1 MHKFELDVVDTYKHL
16 AGTLPDFET
25 VDLRDYVPVI
35 SKEDIDAG
43 SIERYFARQVNH
55 AEGYITEISKN
66 EYDKI
71 RRNSLYNTIVITWR
85 ISGPV
90 DDKLGPQT
98 GNSPVRLYT
107 GVKTANTL
115 TLAEAERQM
124 PGMTSRI
131 INPTQYYKTK

>member
-1 MHKFELDVVDTYKHL
+1 MHKYELDVLETYKFI

-25 VDLRDYVPVI
+25 VNLADYIPVI
-35 SKEDIDAG
+35 SKDDIDAG

-55 AEGYITEISKN
+55 ADGYITEVSKS

-71 RRNSLYNTIVITWR
+71 RRNSLYNTIAITWR
-85 ISGPV
+85 ISGPI

-98 GNSPVRLYT
+98 GNSPVRLFT

-115 TLAEAERQM
+115 TLAEANKQL
-124 PGMTSRI
+124 PGMTSKI
-131 INPTQYYKTK
+131 INATQYYKTK